1 MIEEQK
7 QILLQDLSSRLPYR
21 VKVCCIHLSDNMPKV
36 WDLIGIPA
44 PHLADILVEGLYR
57 FSAVNIE
64 ENIRPYL
71 RSLSSMTE
79 EEKEELENIEEK
91 YFGQALDKQIKE
103 CLSSSPKDESRKL
116 EYFASSK
123 IVDYLNK
130 HHFDYHGLIEKGLA
144 VEAPEEM
151 YKF

>member
-1 MIEEQK
+1 MTQEEK
-7 QILLQDLSSRLPYR
+7 ELLIKDLCARQPYK
-21 VKVCCIHLSDNMPKV
+21 VKISVDDDN
-36 WDLIGIPA
+36 LFIPTLKYIDRIICHFYECA
-44 PHLADILVEGLYR
+44 WTKYID
-57 FSAVNIE
+57 NIK
-64 ENIRPYL
+64 PYL
-71 RSLSSMTE
+71 RPMSSMTE

-130 HHFDYHGLIEKGLA
+130 HHFDYHNLIEKGLA
-144 VEAPEEM
+144 IEAPKGM
-151 YKF
+151 YKN